1 MSGSTQ
7 IKADIVGY
15 TSEYASVVR
24 YWINSEETY
33 YHLTRSKEYPPS
45 DDIVDSWQRQDVSS
59 YLLFSE
65 NKPVA
70 YGELWRRSQ
79 EMAMEIVHLLVDP
92 SKRLRGYGTKM
103 LQLLYDRAAARPGVS
118 QVIINLYTGSEEA
131 LGCYLKA
138 GFEIVGTSPH
148 TMGLRMIRIVN

>member
-1 MSGSTQ
+1 
-7 IKADIVGY
+7 
-15 TSEYASVVR
+15 
-24 YWINSEETY
+24 
-33 YHLTRSKEYPPS
+33 
-45 DDIVDSWQRQDVSS
+45 
-59 YLLFSE
+59 
-65 NKPVA
+65 
-70 YGELWRRSQ
+70 
-79 EMAMEIVHLLVDP
+79 MEIVHLLVDP

-148 TMGLRMIRIVN
+148 TMGLRMIRIVK